1 MKKSL
6 FLLFLATLTLQTLQA
21 QTPLM
26 YEQEALKRL
35 SDKIY
40 QTTLDSK
47 SSDYPRDF
55 KKNPLAF
62 KDWYY
67 GKIYFNDNTEM
78 DSMRFNFDFNVNAVV
93 VQFNLDISAI
103 SLKQDLVKSFTLYD
117 NVVEREFI
125 RKAKGDFKDI
135 KYKMPF
141 FEVLLGDDSKD
152 SPTILKQYQKELF
165 SAEGQVNYGGEVAED
180 QYDFH
185 AGYYI
190 KAKGET
196 SYRKF
201 GLSKKKIL
209 GLFDKAK
216 SKEVLAHVRSNN
228 LKWSDEF
235 EMIKVIRRFYQ

>member
-6 FLLFLATLTLQTLQA
+6 FLLFLISLTSPALLA

-40 QTTLDSK
+40 HSSVDSK
-47 SSDYPRDF
+47 TSDYPRDF

-67 GKIYFNDNTEM
+67 GKINFRDNTEM
-78 DSMRFNFDFNVNAVV
+78 DSMRFNYDFNVNAIV
-93 VQFNLDISAI
+93 VQFNLDISAV
-103 SLKQDLVKSFTLYD
+103 SLKQDLVQSFTLYD
-117 NVVEREFI
+117 NVVERKFI
-125 RKAKGDFKDI
+125 RKTKGDFKDI
-135 KYKMPF
+135 KYNMPF
-141 FEVLLGDDSKD
+141 FEVLMGDDSKD
-152 SPTILKQYQKELF
+152 TPTVLKQYQKELF

-185 AGYYI
+185 AGYFI
-190 KAKGET
+190 RTKGET

-209 GLFDKAK
+209 GLFEKAK

-235 EMIKVIRRFYQ
+235 EMIKVIRKYLQ